1 MSPNKIKILPPEL
14 QNQIAAGEVVERPA
28 SVVKELIENSLDAQ
42 ATRIIVKL
50 EAGGQRLIQVQDNG
64 HGMAAQDLPLAL
76 TRHATSKLFSLNDLQ
91 AIKSFGFRGE
101 ALPSIASV
109 SHLTISSITG
119 KQKEGHFVEVMFGRI
134 IDEGPAAIA
143 SGTTVRVENLLA
155 NVPARLKFLKK
166 QATEHKKCTDIFCRF
181 SLAYLDTDFEL
192 FSGPR
197 SLLRFFA
204 GQSLAD
210 RLQQIWPRQITAGLK
225 PFELKTDG
233 LHIHGLAGSPD
244 TAQGRAERIYFYVN
258 NRPVT
263 DKLLLSALR
272 QAYKGTLLS
281 REFPQAV
288 LFIDLPPDEVDVNV
302 HPAKAEVRFKDE
314 QFIFSRVTRAVGQI
328 FTTRIPV
335 PDLPDSRLRSITPR
349 PKPVQHLPL
358 STEIQPNQSPEVIEP
373 IQPSEPPFLHEPV
386 QDTYTQSSKFSDV
399 CNTSLQPLNE
409 ATYLGQIDKTYLL
422 LKIKNQFVILDQHAA
437 HERILYEQNQK
448 RGFKGVKKNL
458 VMPLELILHPAE
470 QKALTSYWPKLERL
484 GFILEQVTSEK
495 ALIKAVPKDLTPGQA
510 KEFLHILLS
519 REIDTLDQMW
529 ILMACRAAIKA
540 GQELT
545 NDEALGLINSWLT
558 CPNKDYCPHGR
569 PVAIVLEG
577 RLLEKMFKRK

>member
-1 MSPNKIKILPPEL
+1 M
-14 QNQIAAGEVVERPA
+14 VERPA

-64 HGMAAQDLPLAL
+64 HGITAQDLPLAL

-91 AIKSFGFRGE
+91 AINSFGFRGE

-109 SHLTISSITG
+109 SHLTISSISSE
-119 KQKEGHFVEVMFGRI
+119 QKEGHFVEVMFGRI
-134 IDEGPAAIA
+134 IDEGPAAIP
-143 SGTTVRVENLLA
+143 SGTKVKVENLLA

-166 QATEHKKCTDIFCRF
+166 QTTEHKKCTDIFYRL
-181 SLAYLDTDFEL
+181 SLANLDTDFEL
-192 FSGPR
+192 FSGSR
-197 SLLRFFA
+197 SNLRFFS
-204 GQSLAD
+204 GESLVS
-210 RLQQIWPRQITAGLK
+210 RLQKIWPKKIVDGLK
-225 PFELKTDG
+225 PFALETEG

-244 TAQGRAERIYFYVN
+244 TAQGRSERIYFYVN

-302 HPAKAEVRFKDE
+302 HPAKAEVRFRDE
-314 QFIFSRVTRAVGQI
+314 QFIFSRIVKAVGQI
-328 FTTRIPV
+328 FITSIPV
-335 PDLPDSRLRSITPR
+335 PELPKSNISPDSR
-349 PKPVQHLPL
+349 PKTVQHLPL
-358 STEIQPNQSPEVIEP
+358 SPATQQNRSAEQPIEP
-373 IQPSEPPFLHEPV
+373 FRSSEPEFVHDPV
-386 QDTYTQSSKFSDV
+386 QDTYIQYSNFSGVSNAPLQS
-399 CNTSLQPLNE
+399 LNE
-409 ATYLGQIDKTYLL
+409 PIYLGQIDKTYLL
-422 LKIKNQFVILDQHAA
+422 LKINNQFIILDQHAA
-437 HERILYEQNQK
+437 HERILYEQNK
-448 RGFKGVKKNL
+448 RRGFKGVKKNL
-458 VMPLELILHPAE
+458 VLPIEIGLQPGE
-470 QKALTSYWPKLERL
+470 QKALTVNWPKLIQL
-484 GFILEQVTSEK
+484 GFVLEQVTPERV
-495 ALIKAVPKDLTPGQA
+495 LIKAVPKDLNSGQA
-510 KEFLHILLS
+510 KEFLHTLLS

-545 NDEALGLINSWLT
+545 NDEAMGLVDSWLA

-569 PVAIVLEG
+569 PVAIVLEN

>member
-28 SVVKELIENSLDAQ
+28 SVVKELIENSLDAR

-64 HGMAAQDLPLAL
+64 HGIAAQDLPLAL

-134 IDEGPAAIA
+134 IDQGPAAIA

-166 QATEHKKCTDIFCRF
+166 QTTEHKKCTDIFCRF
-181 SLAYLDTDFEL
+181 ALAYLNTDFEL

-233 LHIHGLAGSPD
+233 LHIFGLAGSPD
-244 TAQGRAERIYFYVN
+244 TAQARAERIYFYVN

-314 QFIFSRVTRAVGQI
+314 QFIFSQVTRAVGQI
-328 FTTRIPV
+328 FTTRIA
-335 PDLPDSRLRSITPR
+335 TA
-349 PKPVQHLPL
+349 PL
-358 STEIQPNQSPEVIEP
+358 SESHQPTSTSPLKDNTYTRLPMPEIKFDLSNNTPPQPDPEHEHSP
-373 IQPSEPPFLHEPV
+373 PSELPAQNYVHELTPLR
-386 QDTYTQSSKFSDV
+386 YAAEPSE
-399 CNTSLQPLNE
+399 QPL
-409 ATYLGQIDKTYLL
+409 YLGQIDKTYLL
-422 LKIKNQFVILDQHAA
+422 LKIKNQFMILDQHAV
-437 HERILYEQNQK
+437 HERILYEQNKK

-458 VMPLELILHPAE
+458 VIPLELILHPAE
-470 QKALTSYWPKLERL
+470 QKALISYWPKLESL
-484 GFILEQVTSEK
+484 GFVLEQVTSRRTIVK
-495 ALIKAVPKDLTPGQA
+495 AIPQDLSPGQA
-510 KEFLHILLS
+510 KDFLQTLLS
-519 REIDTLDQMW
+519 REIDTLDEIW

-545 NDEALGLINSWLT
+545 DDEALGLINSWLT